1 MNKTWKRQVFRH
13 TALYTAILMFSHT
26 GGGGGAQAQTQT
38 QTHKYA
44 IVMNGQNL
52 PEVKWGQDYKKLA
65 QKSNERQFTHTTNF
79 HIKKNVTLSFNN
91 IDEVVAEKKD
101 VVVFGTATYLPPY
114 GKVSGF
120 DADKLKKRGDALGWI
135 KTTKP
140 GLVGYSYEGVT
151 CQNNYNNASSGCP
164 ELIYKTQ
171 FSFGQQGLKKKTT
184 GGLDI
189 AEDKSRDNS
198 PIYKLQDYPGL
209 GVSFNLSSES
219 LVKSIKY
226 NKIISSF
233 SEGVTQQNGTQN
245 QHKDKNLVYTTGDYQ
260 YKNKYSSRY
269 VGQNEHSAIAFY
281 LNAKLHLLDK
291 KNIKNIAQGKTVN
304 LGTLKSY
311 VEPTAE
317 WKNKRQN
324 YFQGNWTFEDKGT
337 VSVKLKLPEVK
348 AGRCVNKNNPNP
360 NAKAPSPALT
370 APALW
375 FGPVQ
380 NGKVQMYSASVSTYP
395 DSSSS
400 QIFLQNLSRKDD
412 TSKPGRYSLKP
423 LSTSEIKSKEPNF
436 TGRQTIIRLDGRVQ
450 QIKLGQSNN
459 EVVGFNGNSNN
470 ATFGIVSEGSFMP
483 DTSEW
488 KKVLL
493 PWTVRVFADDSKF
506 KEFNKEEKDNKPK
519 YSQKYRSRDNG
530 KRERNLGDIVNSPI
544 VAVGGYLATSAN
556 DGMVHIFKKGNGG
569 DERNYSLK
577 LSYIPGT
584 MPRKDIENKDSTLA
598 KELRAFAE
606 KGYVGDRYGVDGG
619 FVLRQVNLN
628 GKDHVFMFG
637 AMGFGGRGAYALDL
651 TKADGSDPTKASLF
665 DVKDNGNNGNNGN
678 NRVEL
683 GYTVGTPQIGKTH
696 NGKYAAFLAS
706 GYATKKIDDPTNKTA
721 LYVYDLENNG
731 NLIKKIEVKDGKGGL
746 SSPTL
751 VDKDLDGTVD
761 IAYAGDRGGKM
772 YRFDLSGQ
780 SPDQWTVRPIF
791 EGTKPITSAP
801 AISQLKDKRVVI
813 FGTGSD
819 LSEEDVDNMEEQYI
833 YGIFDDDTATTGT
846 VNFSGSGGGLLEQV
860 LSRDNDNKTLFLTDY
875 KRSDGSGSKGWVVKL
890 KDGQRVTVKP
900 TVVLRTAFVTIRKY
914 NDGGCGAETAI
925 LGINTADGGK
935 LTKKSARPIVP
946 DANKDVAQYSG
957 HKQTTKGKSIPIGC
971 MQKGNEIVCP
981 NGYVYDKPVNVRYL
995 DEKKTDGFSTTA
1007 DGDAGGSGID
1017 PAGKRSGKNNRCF
1030 SQKGVRTLLMND
1042 LDSLDITGPTC
1053 GMKRIS
1059 WREVFY

>member
-1 MNKTWKRQVFRH
+1 
-13 TALYTAILMFSHT
+13 
-26 GGGGGAQAQTQT
+26 
-38 QTHKYA
+38 
-44 IVMNGQNL
+44 MNGQNL
-52 PEVKWGQDYKKLA
+52 PEVRWGNAYSSLA
-65 QKSNERQFTHTTNF
+65 HKSNEREVTHTSNF
-79 HIKKNVTLSFNN
+79 GIRKNVSFSFNN
-91 IDEVVAEKKD
+91 NDEVVAEKKD
-101 VVVFGTATYLPPY
+101 TVVFGAATYLPPY

-120 DADKLKKRGDALGWI
+120 D
-135 KTTKP
+135 TTKLTERKNAVDQIGTTHP
-140 GLVGYSYEGVT
+140 GLIGYSYQNST
-151 CQNNYNNASSGCP
+151 CSSNNCP
-164 ELIYKTQ
+164 EVSYRTQ
-171 FSFGQQGLKKKTT
+171 FTFGNSGLAKKKTDNK
-184 GGLDI
+184 LDI
-189 AEDKSRDNS
+189 YEDKSRDNS
-198 PIYKLQDYPGL
+198 PIYKLKDYPWL
-209 GVSFNLSSES
+209 GVSFNLGGESSFKPKRNGS
-219 LVKSIKY
+219 LV
-226 NKIISSF
+226 SSF
-233 SEGVTQQNGTQN
+233 REDVQNN
-245 QHKDKNLVYTTGDYQ
+245 QHTENLVYTTDDYKSQ
-260 YKNKYSSRY
+260 NNKNHQDKHHA
-269 VGQNEHSAIAFY
+269 VAFY

-291 KNIKNIAQGKTVN
+291 KQIKNIAKGSELKLGELKTRI
-304 LGTLKSY
+304 
-311 VEPTAE
+311 EPTDR
-317 WKNKRQN
+317 WKNQN
-324 YFQGNWTFEDKGT
+324 GNFFNGGTWTYEDKGV
-337 VSVKLKLPEVK
+337 VSVKLKLPQVK
-348 AGRCVNKNNPNP
+348 ADRCINKQNPNKNS
-360 NAKAPSPALT
+360 KAPSPALT

-400 QIFLQNLSRKDD
+400 RIFLQNLKRKTD
-412 TSKPGRYSLKP
+412 TSRPGRYSLAD
-423 LSTSEIKSKEPNF
+423 LAKSDIENRQPTF
-436 TGRQTIIRLDGRVQ
+436 TGRQTVIRLDSGVQ
-450 QIKLGQSNN
+450 QIKLDRSNT
-459 EVVGFNGNSNN
+459 EVTGFNGNNGNN
-470 ATFGIVSEGSFMP
+470 ATFGIVKDLGVDP
-483 DTSEW
+483 DANEW

-493 PWTVRVFADDSKF
+493 PWTVRASNNDNQF
-506 KEFNKEEKDNKPK
+506 KTFNQEEKDGKPK

-530 KRERNLGDIVNSPI
+530 KHERNLGDIVNSPI
-544 VAVGGYLATSAN
+544 VAVGEYLATSAN
-556 DGMVHIFKKGNGG
+556 DGMVHIFKQSGG
-569 DERNYSLK
+569 DKRSYNLK

-619 FVLRQVNLN
+619 FVLRQVEWKGQNR
-628 GKDHVFMFG
+628 VFMFG

-651 TKADGSDPTKASLF
+651 TKADSNNPTAVSLF
-665 DVKDNGNNGNNGN
+665 DVKNDKNSNNG
-678 NRVEL
+678 VQL

-696 NGKYAAFLAS
+696 DGKYAAFLAS
-706 GYATKKIDDPTNKTA
+706 GYATKEINSTENQTA

-946 DANKDVAQYSG
+946 ADNKDVAQYSG
-957 HKQTTKGKSIPIGC
+957 HKKGTNGKSIPIGC
-971 MQKGNEIVCP
+971 MEKNGGTVCP

-1017 PAGKRSGKNNRCF
+1017 PDGKRAGKNNRCF

-1059 WREVFY
+1059 WREIFY

>member
-1 MNKTWKRQVFRH
+1 MNERNQLEVKQEGSYSTLREKDRERKFDFNANR
-13 TALYTAILMFSHT
+13 
-26 GGGGGAQAQTQT
+26 GGGGSVFFDNTDT
-38 QTHKYA
+38 L
-44 IVMNGQNL
+44 V
-52 PEVKWGQDYKKLA
+52 
-65 QKSNERQFTHTTNF
+65 SRQSGT
-79 HIKKNVTLSFNN
+79 
-91 IDEVVAEKKD
+91 A
-101 VVVFGTATYLPPY
+101 VFGTATYLPPY

-120 DADKLKKRGDALGWI
+120 DANALKER
-135 KTTKP
+135 
-140 GLVGYSYEGVT
+140 
-151 CQNNYNNASSGCP
+151 NNAVDWIHTTRAGLAGYAYTNVICRSSDQCP
-164 ELIYKTQ
+164 QLVYETKFA
-171 FSFGQQGLKKKTT
+171 FSNKDLANNAGR
-184 GGLDI
+184 LDRHS
-189 AEDKSRDNS
+189 DPSRENS
-198 PIYKLQDYPGL
+198 PIYKLKDHPWL
-209 GVSFNLSSES
+209 GVSFNLGSEGTAKDGKS
-219 LVKSIKY
+219 FNKLV
-226 NKIISSF
+226 SSF
-233 SEGVTQQNGTQN
+233 DENNSN
-245 QHKDKNLVYTTGDYQ
+245 QNLVYTTKGHPISLGNWQ
-260 YKNKYSSRY
+260 R
-269 VGQNEHSAIAFY
+269 EHTAMAYY

-291 KNIKNIAQGKTVN
+291 KGIKDIAQGKTVD
-304 LGTLKSY
+304 LGTLRPR
-311 VEPTAE
+311 VEAKVSRGGWNLLNFWAT
-317 WKNKRQN
+317 WKI
-324 YFQGNWTFEDKGT
+324 EDKGNIT
-337 VSVKLKLPEVK
+337 VRLDLPEVK
-348 AGRCVNKNNPNP
+348 AGRCTNAAHPNP
-360 NAKAPSPALT
+360 KVQALSPALT

-493 PWTVRVFADDSKF
+493 PWTVRGFSNDNEFVK
-506 KEFNKEEKDNKPK
+506 FNKESDK
-519 YSQKYRSRDNG
+519 YSQRYRIRDNG
-530 KRERNLGDIVNSPI
+530 NNNRNLGDIVNSPI
-544 VAVGGYLATSAN
+544 VAVGEYLATSAN
-556 DGMVHIFKKGNGG
+556 DGMVHIFKQSGG

-584 MPRKDIENKDSTLA
+584 MPRKNIENNDSTLA

-619 FVLRQVNLN
+619 FVLRQVERN

-651 TKADGSDPTKASLF
+651 TKADGNDPTKASLF
-665 DVKDNGNNGNNGN
+665 DVKNNGNNGNNGN
-678 NRVEL
+678 NSVKL

-696 NGKYAAFLAS
+696 DGKYAAFLAS
-706 GYATKKIDDPTNKTA
+706 GYATKDVNSNDNTTA
-721 LYVYDLENNG
+721 LYVYDLESSG
-731 NLIKKIEVKDGKGGL
+731 NLITKIDVHGGKGGL

-751 VDKDLDGTVD
+751 VDKDLDGTID
-761 IAYAGDRGGKM
+761 IAYAGDRGGSM

-780 SPDQWTVRPIF
+780 DPSQWTVRTIF
-791 EGTKPITSAP
+791 QGTKPITSAP

-819 LSEEDVDNMEEQYI
+819 LSEDDVLSTSEQYI
-833 YGIFDDDTATTGT
+833 YGIFDDDTAASNVDVKLKGL
-846 VNFSGSGGGLLEQV
+846 GGGLLEQK
-860 LSRDNDNKTLFLTDY
+860 LSEENKTLFLTDY
-875 KRSDGSGSKGWVVKL
+875 KRSDGSGDKGWVVKL

-900 TVVLRTAFVTIRKY
+900 TVVLRTAFVTIHKY
-914 NDGGCGAETAI
+914 TGTDKCGAETAI

-957 HKQTTKGKSIPIGC
+957 HKKGTNGKSIPIGC
-971 MQKGNEIVCP
+971 MEKNGGTVCP

-1017 PAGKRSGKNNRCF
+1017 PAGKRAGKNNRCF

-1059 WREVFY
+1059 WREVFF

>member
-1 MNKTWKRQVFRH
+1 MNKQNQPEVKREGSYSTLREKDRKRKFDFN
-13 TALYTAILMFSHT
+13 ANN
-26 GGGGGAQAQTQT
+26 GGGGS
-38 QTHKYA
+38 
-44 IVMNGQNL
+44 V
-52 PEVKWGQDYKKLA
+52 
-65 QKSNERQFTHTTNF
+65 
-79 HIKKNVTLSFNN
+79 SFNN
-91 IDEVVAEKKD
+91 SDELVSRQNGTA
-101 VVVFGTATYLPPY
+101 VFGTATYLPPY

-120 DADKLKKRGDALGWI
+120 DDKRLKERGNAVNWI
-135 KTTKP
+135 HTTHP
-140 GLVGYSYEGVT
+140 GLIGYSYAGVVCRNST
-151 CQNNYNNASSGCP
+151 GCP
-164 ELIYKTQ
+164 QLVYKTR
-171 FSFGQQGLKKKTT
+171 FSFDNTGLAKNA
-184 GGLDI
+184 GMLDSHP
-189 AEDKSRDNS
+189 DPSRENS
-198 PIYKLQDYPGL
+198 PIYKLKDYPWL
-209 GVSFNLSSES
+209 GVSFNLGSENTVKNSQSSNR
-219 LVKSIKY
+219 L
-226 NKIISSF
+226 ISSF
-233 SEGVTQQNGTQN
+233 SENNNN
-245 QHKDKNLVYTTGDYQ
+245 QTIVSTTESHPISLGDGQREHTAVVY
-260 YKNKYSSRY
+260 
-269 VGQNEHSAIAFY
+269 Y
-281 LNAKLHLLDK
+281 LNAKLHLLNK
-291 KNIKNIAQGKTVN
+291 KQIQNITDKTVQ
-304 LGTLKSY
+304 LGVLKPSID
-311 VEPTAE
+311 VKTQRTGFGGILSFWASWDIKDTGQIP
-317 WKNKRQN
+317 
-324 YFQGNWTFEDKGT
+324 
-337 VSVKLKLPEVK
+337 VKLGLQQVK
-348 AGRCVNKNNPNP
+348 AGRCVNANNPNKST
-360 NAKAPSPALT
+360 KAPSPALT

-400 QIFLQNLSRKDD
+400 RIYLQNLKRKDD
-412 TSKPGRYSLKP
+412 PGRPGRYSLAT
-423 LSTSEIKSKEPNF
+423 LNKSDIESREPTF
-436 TGRQTIIRLDGRVQ
+436 TGRQTVIRLDKGVH
-450 QIKLGQSNN
+450 QIKLKGN
-459 EVVGFNGNSNN
+459 EVEGFKGNNGND
-470 ATFGIVSEGSFMP
+470 TFGIVSEGSFMP
-483 DTSEW
+483 DASEW

-493 PWTVRVFADDSKF
+493 PWTVRGFADDSKF
-506 KEFNKEEKDNKPK
+506 KAFNKEKNNDNKPK
-519 YSQKYRSRDNG
+519 YSQRYRIRENGNNG
-530 KRERNLGDIVNSPI
+530 KRDLGDIVNSPI
-544 VAVGGYLATSAN
+544 VAVGEYLATSAN

-569 DERNYSLK
+569 DARDYSLK

-584 MPRKDIENKDSTLA
+584 MPRKDIQSQDSTLA

-619 FVLRQVNLN
+619 FVLRQVNNLN
-628 GKDHVFMFG
+628 GQDRVFMFG

-651 TKADGSDPTKASLF
+651 TKADGNDPTKASLF

-706 GYATKKIDDPTNKTA
+706 GYATKEITSGENKTA
-721 LYVYDLENNG
+721 LYVYDLENNNG
-731 NLIKKIEVKDGKGGL
+731 TPIAKIEVPNGKGGL

-751 VDKDLDGTVD
+751 VDKDLDGTID

-772 YRFDLSGQ
+772 YRFDLSSQ

-819 LSEEDVDNMEEQYI
+819 LSEDDVDKMDEQYI
-833 YGIFDDDTATTGT
+833 YGIFDDDTETTGN
-846 VNFSGSGGGLLEQV
+846 VKVDLKGLGGGLLEQH
-860 LSRDNDNKTLFLTDY
+860 LTQEDKTLFLTDY
-875 KRSDGSGSKGWVVKL
+875 KRSDGSGNKGWVVKL

-900 TVVLRTAFVTIRKY
+900 TVVLRTAFVTIHKY
-914 NDGGCGAETAI
+914 TGNDKCGAETAI

-946 DANKDVAQYSG
+946 DANAKVAQYSG
-957 HKQTTKGKSIPIGC
+957 DKKTSSGKSIPIGC

-1059 WREVFY
+1059 WREIFY